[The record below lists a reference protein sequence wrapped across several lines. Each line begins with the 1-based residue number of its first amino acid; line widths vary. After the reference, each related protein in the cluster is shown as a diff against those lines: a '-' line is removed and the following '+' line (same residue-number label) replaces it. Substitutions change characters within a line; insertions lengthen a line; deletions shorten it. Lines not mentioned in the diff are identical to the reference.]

1 MTSPNLLPG
10 NRFRAN
16 RGNGATPEVFT
27 FLCIAQTKTITFTNE
42 FEDAT
47 VADCDKPLSVPSRK
61 SVLRST
67 AWGGSIAGIVDAKR
81 FAVLET
87 DRKSETPINYQFIF
101 DKPAADGGG
110 TYTGPIFI
118 ESLQVTSTNNG
129 MVNFTMQFR
138 GDGEVVWAVAA

>member
-1 MTSPNLLPG
+1 MTSPALLPG
-10 NRFRAN
+10 NRFRAY
-16 RGNGATPEVFT
+16 RGNGAAPEVFA

-47 VADCDKPLSVPSRK
+47 VPDCDTPLSTPARK

-67 AWGGSIAGIVDAKR
+67 SWGGSLAGVVDAKR
-81 FAVLET
+81 FAVLEG
-87 DRKSETPINYQFIF
+87 DRKKVDPTNYQFLF

-118 ESLQVTSTNNG
+118 ESLQITSTNG
-129 MVNFTMQFR
+129 GLVNFTMQFR
-138 GDGEVVWAVAA
+138 GDGEVLWAPAA